1 MIYNMLSDVFYSE
14 IHIKKDNEEYVV
26 DARTSDAVA
35 LAVRCDAPIY
45 IKSEILEIVGTV
57 VEANEDEKT
66 DDEDEINVKAEDLT
80 PAELDKLSLTDLEEL
95 LKMALQEERYE
106 LAVTIRDAI
115 KRKNNTITE

>member
-1 MIYNMLSDVFYSE
+1 
-14 IHIKKDNEEYVV
+14 
-26 DARTSDAVA
+26 
-35 LAVRCDAPIY
+35 
-45 IKSEILEIVGTV
+45 
-57 VEANEDEKT
+57 
-66 DDEDEINVKAEDLT
+66 VKAEDLT

>member
-1 MIYNMLSDVFYSE
+1 M
-14 IHIKKDNEEYVV
+14 
-26 DARTSDAVA
+26 
-35 LAVRCDAPIY
+35 
-45 IKSEILEIVGTV
+45 EIVGTV